1 LRTVYISAVDAKGV
15 LVTNLTTADIVV
27 KENQQVRAVTE
38 LVRATE
44 RVHMAVLIDDG
55 GEGTLQPA
63 VARLL
68 TAAHGRAAFSLSI
81 LNPQPFRLNDYSTEI
96 EVLGPAIGRI
106 VQRGLIQRDPTQ
118 LIEAVAWAATDL
130 QKRKLSRPTIVAL
143 TNGGE
148 AEVSDVANY
157 ILNDLRMSGASLHL
171 VYVGG
176 VPRGKVLVDGP
187 RLSGGSSSLANGTQA
202 FSQALTAVA
211 ATLANQYRLT
221 YVLPDG
227 IRANERLE
235 VTTSRADVKIVA
247 PTRIPNR

>member
-1 LRTVYISAVDAKGV
+1 
-15 LVTNLTTADIVV
+15 
-27 KENQQVRAVTE
+27 
-38 LVRATE
+38 
-44 RVHMAVLIDDG
+44 
-55 GEGTLQPA
+55 
-63 VARLL
+63 
-68 TAAHGRAAFSLSI
+68 
-81 LNPQPFRLNDYSTEI
+81 LNDYSTEI

-106 VQRGLIQRDPTQ
+106 VQRGHIQRDPTQ

-176 VPRGKVLVDGP
+176 VPLGKVLVDGP
-187 RLSGGSSSLANGTQA
+187 KLSGGSSSLANGTQA

-227 IRANERLE
+227 VKANERLE
-235 VTTSRADVKIVA
+235 VTTARADVKIVA